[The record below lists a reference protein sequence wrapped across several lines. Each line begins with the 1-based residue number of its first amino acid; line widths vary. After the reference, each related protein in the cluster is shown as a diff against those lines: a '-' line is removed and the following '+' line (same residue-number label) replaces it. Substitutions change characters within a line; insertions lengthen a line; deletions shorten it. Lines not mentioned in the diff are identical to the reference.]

1 MERLDKSDPEKIG
14 HWNLIGRLGSGGMG
28 DVFVAS
34 DGVQS
39 VALKVFHKHL
49 MRDQE
54 TKSRLQREIDT
65 IEKVKS
71 KHVVRLVS
79 QNLENDPAWI
89 AMEFINGPDLKA
101 YVEKNGPLTEKD
113 WLILAKGLIKGLKDI
128 HQVNVIH
135 RDIKPSNIIL
145 TESGPKIIDF
155 GIAQSVESTSLT
167 KTGLVAGS
175 PAWLSPE
182 QIHGAALTPG
192 TDVFSAGS
200 VLQYAATGKSPWGNQ
215 TTNTTPIVL
224 NKILNEEPT
233 LDGLSSQQKSLILQ
247 MLNKDVKLRI
257 TLSQCLLIISDNS
270 IQIDSNEELFREKI
284 VNKNIRTKNKIR
296 NKGLVLVS
304 AIAIVSLVTTV
315 ILNATSRE
323 GADSNLQKN
332 LSAGSFDTTALDD
345 SNCAAV
351 ENFCVGLVTDIG
363 TVDDKSFNQSTWEG
377 IQLATEE
384 VGGFSKYIET
394 NATTDYAA
402 NMAQFT
408 DKSYDVIVTVGFLM
422 VEATVTAAK
431 ENPNTKFI
439 GVDQFQDVE
448 VANLTGLM
456 FPEDQAGYAA
466 GYLAGLL
473 TKTNKLGQV
482 LGLEIAPVQLFAK
495 GFEAGAKAA
504 NASVA
509 LTTVYH
515 PPSTDA
521 FSDPVWGA
529 KEAKKQL
536 AQGADIIFGVGGG
549 TGNGALIEV
558 AKSEGAGTSIF
569 CIGVDTDQWET
580 VPEAQPCLVTSAMKN
595 LVQGTSDLVKAAF
608 GGSIKGGIYLGPI
621 GLADYRVFTDVLS
634 NEAKK
639 QIADV
644 VVGLND
650 RSILTGVEL

>member
-1 MERLDKSDPEKIG
+1 LERLDKNDPEKIEN
-14 HWNLIGRLGSGGMG
+14 WNLIGRLGSGGMG
-28 DVFVAS
+28 EVFVAS

-71 KHVVRLVS
+71 KHAVKLVS
-79 QNLENDPAWI
+79 QNLDNDPAWI

-113 WLILAKGLIKGLKDI
+113 WLILAEGLIKGLKDI

-182 QIHGAALTPG
+182 QIHGATLTPG

-200 VLQYAATGKSPWGNQ
+200 VLQYAATGNSPWGNQ

-224 NKILNEEPT
+224 NKILNEEPILT
-233 LDGLSSQQKSLILQ
+233 NLSSMQTNLVLR
-247 MLNKDVKLRI
+247 MLNKDVKSRI
-257 TLSQCLLIISDNS
+257 SLSECLLIIGDDS
-270 IQIDSNEELFREKI
+270 IQINSNEKLFREKVI
-284 VNKNIRTKNKIR
+284 NTSSLTKKNSRR
-296 NKGLVLVS
+296 KGLILISIFGV
-304 AIAIVSLVTTV
+304 VSLITTV
-315 ILNATSRE
+315 ILNLNSLE
-323 GADSNLQKN
+323 EADSNLQIN
-332 LSAGSFDTTALDD
+332 TSAGSFDTTAADD
-345 SNCAAV
+345 LNCAAA

-363 TVDDKSFNQSTWEG
+363 KVDDKAFNQSAHQG
-377 IQLATEE
+377 AMAAAAE
-384 VGGFSKYIET
+384 VSGFYQYIET
-394 NATTDYAA
+394 IDTMDYAA
-402 NMAQFT
+402 NIAQFT

-422 VEATVTAAK
+422 AEATVTAAK

-439 GVDQFQDVE
+439 GVDQFQDLQI
-448 VANLTGLM
+448 ANLTSLM

-473 TKTNKLGQV
+473 TKTNQIGQV
-482 LGLEIAPVQLFAK
+482 LAMEIAPVQLFAK

-504 NASVA
+504 NASVVF
-509 LTTVYH
+509 TSVYH

-521 FSDPVWGA
+521 FNDPVWGA
-529 KEAKKQL
+529 VEAKKQL

-549 TGNGALIEV
+549 TGNGALNEV
-558 AKSEGAGTSIF
+558 AKAEGAGTSIF

-580 VPEAQPCLVTSAMKN
+580 FPEAQPCLVTSAIKN
-595 LVQGTSDLVKAAF
+595 LVEGTSDLVKAAF
-608 GGSIKGGIYLGPI
+608 DGGIKGGIYFGPI
-621 GLADYRVFTDVLS
+621 GLADYRVFTNVLS
-634 NEAKK
+634 NDAKK

-644 VVGLND
+644 VVGLNNG
-650 RSILTGVEL
+650 SILTGVEL